1 MPNKDPPCEFCFFN
15 LLGVERVRTLRSCH
29 IGKLTA
35 VTATVTRMSEVRPQ
49 LIMAVF
55 KCGLC
60 GTEIEK

>member
-1 MPNKDPPCEFCFFN
+1 M
-15 LLGVERVRTLRSCH
+15 RTLRSCH

-60 GTEIEK
+60 GSEIEK